1 MSSYQNTIN
10 SNSVTFASVS
20 TMGSSNIIHEVLHVK
35 SKKVSCDGS
44 KSASTHPL
52 VYLNMGD
59 NDYVVCPY
67 CSKYFTINTSYPNTQ
82 NPLKNKLKN

>member
-1 MSSYQNTIN
+1 MSSYQSNNNLNSAIN
-10 SNSVTFASVS
+10 S
-20 TMGSSNIIHEVLHVK
+20 SSNILGVSNIVHEVLHVK

-59 NDYVVCPY
+59 NDHVVCPY
-67 CSKYFTINTSYPNTQ
+67 CSKYFTINQSYPNSQ
-82 NPLKNKLKN
+82 NSLKNKIKN